1 MKWAGSE
8 GIKELGLGPPDQAV
22 AYSNGGA
29 EKGTAGGG
37 GSGGGVVDEWE
48 SEGEW
53 TSGEEFPK
61 IAERM
66 EYSRLTASDPKGK
79 DDASRDVLNRASVGV
94 KTFMAVNE
102 LVRRGMRR
110 RLWNYA
116 YPKGP
121 LGSALGFEPAG
132 MCRW

>member
-1 MKWAGSE
+1 MRKLAGSE

-29 EKGTAGGG
+29 EKGSAGGG
-37 GSGGGVVDEWE
+37 GGGVVDEWE

-53 TSGEEFPK
+53 TSGEGLPK

-79 DDASRDVLNRASVGV
+79 DGASRDVLNRGSVGV
-94 KTFMAVNE
+94 KTFMTVNE

-110 RLWNYA
+110 RRWDSA

-121 LGSALGFEPAG
+121 LGSALDFESAG